1 MKTDTSQYLN
11 WQGLEQVKRQ
21 APEQGLEQAA
31 EQFEAMF
38 LQMVLKNMR
47 SASDAIKD
55 PDGPFAT
62 GPQQDMMRDWYDG
75 QIAMNMASQRQTG
88 LSELMV
94 GQLSGTLKNS
104 TAGVVMNNEA
114 NKEAPIAAFSQPLR
128 AAKNG

>member
-1 MKTDTSQYLN
+1 MKTESSQYLN

-47 SASDAIKD
+47 SASDVLRD
-55 PDGPFAT
+55 DDGPFAP

-75 QIAMNMASQRQTG
+75 QMAMNMASQRQTG

-94 GQLSGTLKNS
+94 GQLSGILKNS
-104 TAGVVMNNEA
+104 PTAVVVP
-114 NKEAPIAAFSQPLR
+114 KEAPLAAFSQPLR
-128 AAKNG
+128 AAKNGQ

>member
-21 APEQGLEQAA
+21 APDQGLEQAA

-47 SASDAIKD
+47 SASDVLRDA
-55 PDGPFAT
+55 DGPFAA

-75 QIAMNMASQRQTG
+75 QMAMNMASQRQTG

-94 GQLSGTLKNS
+94 GQLGGTLKNTQS
-104 TAGVVMNNEA
+104 GVVVP
-114 NKEAPIAAFSQPLR
+114 KEAPIAAFSQPLR
-128 AAKNG
+128 VAKNG